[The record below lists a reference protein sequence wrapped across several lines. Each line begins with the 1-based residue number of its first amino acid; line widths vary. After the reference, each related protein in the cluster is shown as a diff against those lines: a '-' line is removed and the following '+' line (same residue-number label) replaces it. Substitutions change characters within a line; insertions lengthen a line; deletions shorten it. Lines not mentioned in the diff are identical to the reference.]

1 LQKIQHFDKIELL
14 KSKFRE
20 TKGGFQ
26 MSPDSNIPVT
36 DVLESTLE
44 TSKPI
49 DPNDLS
55 LEALIMLLHTNRI
68 KHLQDTT
75 ANKFQELSKK
85 QKEVAELHKIL
96 KAANK
101 ATQEKGDLDIKGN
114 DELKGLLERAKELG
128 VDVDTSKETYNHL
141 ERERLIENIRT
152 TVEDLNVENDMMLQ
166 EVTRLNNERYESYQL
181 ARTIHKPLHDAK
193 TSHARGAR
201 GA

>member
-1 LQKIQHFDKIELL
+1 
-14 KSKFRE
+14 
-20 TKGGFQ
+20 
-26 MSPDSNIPVT
+26 MSPDSNNIPVT
-36 DVLESTLE
+36 DVLESTLDV
-44 TSKPI
+44 SKPI

-96 KAANK
+96 KAVNK

-114 DELKGLLERAKELG
+114 DELKALLEKAKELG

-141 ERERLIENIRT
+141 ERERLVENIRT

-166 EVTRLNNERYESYQL
+166 EVTRLNNERYESYQM
-181 ARTIHKPLHDAK
+181 ARTILKPLHDSK
-193 TSHARGAR
+193 TSHARAAR